1 MKTTSFLVFSSMIVA
16 FAAGCGGKPEASDPS
31 KTQTTSDTKPAD
43 AKPADA
49 KPADAKPAD
58 AKPADAKP
66 ADAKPADAKP
76 ADAKP
81 ADAKPADVKPATDGK
96 CADAA
101 KTTAKDKAGCM
112 AECAKLD
119 ATVPPGSKC
128 IPAKVSC
135 EQQCKTMK

>member
-31 KTQTTSDTKPAD
+31 KTQTTSDT
-43 AKPADA
+43 
-49 KPADAKPAD
+49 
-58 AKPADAKP
+58 
-66 ADAKPADAKP
+66 KP

>member
-31 KTQTTSDTKPAD
+31 KTQTTSDT
-43 AKPADA
+43 